1 MVFKYSKHTLIIC
14 CVKDVK
20 VKITL
25 LLIIFYFGIK
35 RNDLHY
41 KYAARRET

>member
-14 CVKDVK
+14 CVKDMK

-25 LLIIFYFGIK
+25 LLIIFYFGMK
-35 RNDLHY
+35 RLILY
-41 KYAARRET
+41 KRLFCK